1 MSVAQWE
8 SNSVQI
14 KPIVKKT
21 VKKKKVEII
30 LLKYDATISSIK

>member
-14 KPIVKKT
+14 KQIVKKT
-21 VKKKKVEII
+21 VKKKSGNNTTEI
-30 LLKYDATISSIK
+30 

>member
-14 KPIVKKT
+14 KQIVKKT
-21 VKKKKVEII
+21 VKKKKSGNNTTEI
-30 LLKYDATISSIK
+30 

>member
-21 VKKKKVEII
+21 VKKKKW
-30 LLKYDATISSIK
+30 KYYY